1 MLMVPSLANVNASY
15 GRNDLLVNLNALQI
29 NICLKELIVVVQQ
42 YRSVVVHRRESK
54 SGNAHSTKV
63 ATVRATRA
71 HLRPYLEIAKCRNFK
86 SLKTFVFFSCAY
98 LQFIHGLL

>member
-29 NICLKELIVVVQQ
+29 DICLKELIVVMKQH
-42 YRSVVVHRRESK
+42 RSVVVHRRESK
-54 SGNAHSTKV
+54 GGNAHSTKV

-71 HLRPYLEIAKCRNFK
+71 HLRLYLEIA
-86 SLKTFVFFSCAY
+86 
-98 LQFIHGLL
+98 